1 MKCQL
6 AALCEAANVSADGK
20 INILGEFDTIN
31 TAQVPV
37 VWPLMVFV
45 AKVKVG
51 AADAG
56 RHTIGLRVVDEDMQ
70 LVAPPLEA
78 QVGIAD
84 SPVPGIE
91 SGWPL
96 ILRIGNA
103 HFQSFGTHT
112 FQLRVDGTILCEL
125 PLHVRPTQT
134 DTPS

>member
-6 AALCEAANVSADGK
+6 AALCEAANVSAAGQ

-31 TAQVPV
+31 AAQVPV

-45 AKVKVG
+45 AKLKAG

-56 RHTIGLRVVDEDMQ
+56 RHTVSLRVVDEDMQ

-78 QVGIAD
+78 EVGIAE
-84 SPVPGIE
+84 PPIPGVE

-103 HFQSFGTHT
+103 HFQSVGTYL
-112 FQLRVDGTILCEL
+112 FQLRVDGTVLCEL
-125 PLHVRPTQT
+125 PLHVRQTQAGGQ
-134 DTPS
+134 P